1 MPDHPTRDEIRL
13 LDGNFYVGR
22 PHEHYAW
29 MRAHAPVYRDPVG
42 EAFPT
47 TVGRTLEEERVELP
61 AAYAGAPAVLLVG
74 YEQEAQFDADRW
86 IYALLKADLDVRIVE
101 LPTIPGLVPS
111 WISGWID
118 EGMRSG
124 IPREDW
130 GQVVTVYGDA
140 ARPIAELTGT
150 AKGRNMRVL
159 LLDAGG
165 VVRWFH
171 DRGFS
176 AGKLLELEQRLDEL

>member
-1 MPDHPTRDEIRL
+1 MSR
-13 LDGNFYVGR
+13 R
-22 PHEHYAW
+22 PHVATIVAVVGTLALAACRGTIEN
-29 MRAHAPVYRDPVG
+29 RDPVG
-42 EAFPT
+42 EPFPST
-47 TVGRTLEEERVELP
+47 AGATLEEEPVELP
-61 AAYAGAPAVLLVG
+61 AAYAGAPAVLIVG
-74 YEQEAQFDADRW
+74 YKQDAQFDADRW
-86 IYALLKADLDVRIVE
+86 IYGLLKADLDVTIAE

-118 EGMRSG
+118 DGMRSG

-140 ARPIAELTGT
+140 AKPIAALTGT
-150 AKGRNMRVL
+150 EQGRNVRVL
-159 LLDAGG
+159 LLDAEG

-176 AGKLLELEQRLDEL
+176 AGKLLELERALGELR